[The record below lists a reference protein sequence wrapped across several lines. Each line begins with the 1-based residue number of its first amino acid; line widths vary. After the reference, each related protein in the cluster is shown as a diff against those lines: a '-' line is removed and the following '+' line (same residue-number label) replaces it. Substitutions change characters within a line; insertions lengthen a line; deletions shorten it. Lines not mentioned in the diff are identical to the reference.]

1 MIIQR
6 VILKNWKN
14 FQKADIPLTG
24 RVFVVGPNASGKS
37 NLLDVF
43 RFLRDLVKQ
52 AGGLQYAVEERGG
65 VSKLRSLSARND
77 TDISIEIH
85 LGEIEEAAAPKWKY
99 LLTFKHTGGGIQKS
113 EATVVEE
120 KVWGAE
126 KNGWVLSRNGQTESD
141 PEARKFTYLEQINS
155 NAAFR
160 DVFYFLRDIQYLHLV
175 PQLVRDSD
183 SYFLAANK
191 EDFYGRNL
199 LERIAA
205 TTKKTRESYL
215 RRINEV
221 LQVAVPQLSE
231 LTFVDKKE
239 DPAGI
244 PHLEARYKHWRPK
257 GAKQTERQF
266 SDGTLRI
273 IGFMWALLDG
283 KESILLEEPEL
294 YLHAEIVKQL
304 PEFISK
310 MQRRKS
316 GIRQVIITTH
326 SYDLLN
332 THTISPKEVL
342 VLETGPEGTSVKPA
356 DTIDLVKKYLDAG
369 FTPAEA
375 VTPHTAPKEIKKMN
389 QLNLFDRTPE
399 SGGDR
404 TTLTKS
410 TPCALPAQGVCIF
423 RATIVQLCT
432 IFATFGA

>member
-14 FQKADIPLTG
+14 FQKADFQLTN
-24 RVFVVGPNASGKS
+24 RNFIVGANASGKS

-65 VSKLRSLSARND
+65 VSKLRCLSAR
-77 TDISIEIH
+77 TESDISIGIDI
-85 LGEIEEAAAPKWKY
+85 GEADANAPKWRY
-99 LLTFKHTGGGIQKS
+99 IVAFKNIGGGFLKN
-113 EATVVEE
+113 EALIVEE
-120 KVWGAE
+120 KVWSAE
-126 KNGWVLSRNGQTESD
+126 KNSWVLERNGKGNEDNET
-141 PEARKFTYLEQINS
+141 RKFTYLEQINS
-155 NAAFR
+155 NADFR
-160 DVFYFLRDIQYLHLV
+160 EVYFFLREIQYLHLI
-175 PQLVRDSD
+175 PQLVRDAD

-199 LERIAA
+199 LERIAS
-205 TTKKTRESYL
+205 TNKKTRDSYL

-221 LQVAVPQLSE
+221 LQIAVPQLSE
-231 LTFVDKKE
+231 LTFVEKKD
-239 DPAGI
+239 DPSGI
-244 PHLEARYKHWRPK
+244 PHLEARYKHWRQR

-283 KESILLEEPEL
+283 KETILMEEPEL

-316 GIRQVIITTH
+316 GTRQVVITTH

-332 THTISPKEVL
+332 TLTISPKEVL
-342 VLETGPEGTSVKPA
+342 VLETGPEGTSVKQA
-356 DTIDLVKKYLDAG
+356 DTIELVKKYLDAG

-375 VTPHTAPKEIKKMN
+375 ITPHTAPKEIKKIN
-389 QLNLFDRTPE
+389 QISLFD
-399 SGGDR
+399 
-404 TTLTKS
+404 
-410 TPCALPAQGVCIF
+410 
-423 RATIVQLCT
+423 
-432 IFATFGA
+432 